1 MQRAK
6 GDRRTVAAGPGFV
19 IFTPLLFDVTD
30 EVAVH
35 KAATEVRSH
44 VNKHTLLGLV
54 NNAGAPHI
62 HLCKS
67 QFLQAQQLHCGA
79 CELFVT
85 GYPHFP
91 SNRKQKKK
99 IFTDL

>member
-1 MQRAK
+1 MAGCSHWSAHQHPAMTAVPICPCICSVRKETDAQRLR
-6 GDRRTVAAGPGFV
+6 DQFV
-19 IFTPLLFDVTD
+19 EYFTPMLFDVTD

-44 VNKHTLLGLV
+44 MKKHTLLGLV

-67 QFLQAQQLHCGA
+67 QTFQVQRLHCGA
-79 CELFVT
+79 
-85 GYPHFP
+85 
-91 SNRKQKKK
+91 
-99 IFTDL
+99 